1 MGWLSKRPFRVAGRY
16 VVRPLAQA
24 VVRMLLRRRM
34 RPLDGDE
41 LRQPAVVV
49 APHPDDETLGCG
61 GTVILKKRHGATV
74 RVLMMTDG
82 SASHPGLIAPDELA
96 AIRAGET
103 LAAVRVLGLRAED
116 VTFLNFP

>member
-16 VVRPLAQA
+16 VVRPLAQT

-34 RPLDGDE
+34 RPLTRDE

-61 GTVILKKRHGATV
+61 GTVVIKKQLGATV

-82 SASHPGLIAPDELA
+82 AASHPGLIDPEELA

-103 LAAVRVLGLRAED
+103 RAAVQVLG
-116 VTFLNFP
+116 